1 MITVLAV
8 APYAVGKNGWGAML
22 RYETA
27 NLFLYR
33 LAPSADSLKSF
44 APILFI
50 TAVARIITPYREKV
64 KF

>member
-8 APYAVGKNGWGAML
+8 APYAVGRNGWGAML

-33 LAPSADSLKSF
+33 LAPSADSLK
-44 APILFI
+44 
-50 TAVARIITPYREKV
+50 
-64 KF
+64 